1 MQERTS
7 VRPPRGRPRSFDEE
21 AAVERAMNA
30 FWSRGYHGTALPDLL
45 RATKLSRGSLYAA
58 FGGKRALFLRALD
71 RYMAE
76 RQARMNVELDPRGAP
91 IAGLRAWLA
100 GNAERASGADGRRGC
115 LVVATAMELAAHD
128 AQIQRRIGGYFKT
141 MEAKLA
147 DALSR
152 AQAAGELADGVDLAT
167 AARLLVSV
175 AAGQRVIGKTVP
187 DRATMQAPV
196 DALFDQFT
204 K

>member
-1 MQERTS
+1 
-7 VRPPRGRPRSFDEE
+7 
-21 AAVERAMNA
+21 
-30 FWSRGYHGTALPDLL
+30 
-45 RATKLSRGSLYAA
+45 
-58 FGGKRALFLRALD
+58 
-71 RYMAE
+71 
-76 RQARMNVELDPRGAP
+76 MNVELDLREAS